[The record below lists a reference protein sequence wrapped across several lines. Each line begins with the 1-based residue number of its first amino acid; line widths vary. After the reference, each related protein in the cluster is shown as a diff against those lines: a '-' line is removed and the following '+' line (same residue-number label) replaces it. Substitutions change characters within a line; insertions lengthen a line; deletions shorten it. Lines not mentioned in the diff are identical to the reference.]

1 MIFLDNNKLIERH
14 KIIMKVVDLTHNSGN
29 EIYDAYS
36 EWFYFKKFSE
46 DSLEE
51 NEIEENEKYNDEVKT
66 LNEEIKKL
74 EEETLT
80 Q

>member
-36 EWFYFKKFSE
+36 EWFYFKKISK
-46 DSLEE
+46 DSLKE
-51 NEIEENEKYNDEVKT
+51 NEIE
-66 LNEEIKKL
+66 KK
-74 EEETLT
+74 
-80 Q
+80 QKIQQ

>member
-14 KIIMKVVDLTHNSGN
+14 KIIMKIVDLTHNSGN

-36 EWFYFKKFSE
+36 EWFYFKKNSE

-51 NEIEENEKYNDEVKT
+51 NEIEKKQKNT
-66 LNEEIKKL
+66 TIKQKHI
-74 EEETLT
+74 
-80 Q
+80 QRRNKKN